1 VFALVTQGC
10 SFYANCDGH
19 KGVAIPSFVLRF
31 WMSGLYLLV
40 FFEVVVVGNLSW

>member
-1 VFALVTQGC
+1 MLALVAQGC
-10 SFYANCDGH
+10 SSYANCDGH

-31 WMSGLYLLV
+31 WMSGLYLLA